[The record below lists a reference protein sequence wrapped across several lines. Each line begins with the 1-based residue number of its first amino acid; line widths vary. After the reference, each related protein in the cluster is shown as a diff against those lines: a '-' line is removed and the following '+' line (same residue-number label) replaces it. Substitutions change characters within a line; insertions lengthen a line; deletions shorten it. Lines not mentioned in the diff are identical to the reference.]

1 MKIGMPTYATK
12 EEEVAAIAAAL
23 AHSGSTPL
31 EFTVHDG
38 QRILCL
44 DGGGLKGL
52 IMIEVLIRIEQL
64 TQKKITEL
72 FDWIVGTSTGGVI
85 ALGLV
90 YGEWSMHV
98 HVLVGKCNP
107 PAYQR
112 ATLKSWEWPWYE
124 ARSALLYCSVCDFFS
139 LSLAKKSLY
148 QLKQLYFEMKEDVFG
163 SGNKYGYGFNTKK
176 MEEVLKRNFGSEMTM
191 MSVLE
196 PK

>member
-1 MKIGMPTYATK
+1 MPTYATK

-98 HVLVGKCNP
+98 HVLVGKC
-107 PAYQR
+107 
-112 ATLKSWEWPWYE
+112 S
-124 ARSALLYCSVCDFFS
+124 F
-139 LSLAKKSLY
+139 SLAKKSLY

-163 SGNKYGYGFNTKK
+163 SGNKYGYGFNTRK
-176 MEEVLKRNFGSEMTM
+176 MEEVLKRNFGSDMTM